1 MCSHHADQSFD
12 RTGSKFELD
21 FEDQLI
27 ERLGV

>member
-1 MCSHHADQSFD
+1 MCSHHADQFFD

-21 FEDQLI
+21 FDDQLI